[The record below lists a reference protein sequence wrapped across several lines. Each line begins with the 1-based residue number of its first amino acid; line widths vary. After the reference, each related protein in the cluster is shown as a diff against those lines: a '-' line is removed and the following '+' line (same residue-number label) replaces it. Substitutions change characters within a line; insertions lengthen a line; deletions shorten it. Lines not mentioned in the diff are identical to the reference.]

1 MVILSL
7 RFFQDYIVFDLEFEV
22 FRLHSLSS
30 RCSPTQYEPEKLL
43 TPPHPVFPLSR
54 SSFCLIFFFPP
65 SRFRSF
71 VVFVAFVMA
80 TMVAPPQSSLPNASI
95 DTAHEDMIVSALAM
109 LLLKM
114 VLLAEPVCVVTCS
127 YQGSCRY
134 SLGSLNGGKRWS
146 GPM

>member
-1 MVILSL
+1 
-7 RFFQDYIVFDLEFEV
+7 
-22 FRLHSLSS
+22 
-30 RCSPTQYEPEKLL
+30 
-43 TPPHPVFPLSR
+43 
-54 SSFCLIFFFPP
+54 
-65 SRFRSF
+65 
-71 VVFVAFVMA
+71 MA

-114 VLLAEPVCVVTCS
+114 VLLVEPVCVVTCS
-127 YQGSCRY
+127 YQGSFRY